1 MLPWGF
7 ENLALG
13 SPQKTGVHGWCTAK
27 LCTLLSLHACETM
40 PGKYAQPCRRGI
52 ASSVEACTH
61 TSGASAG
68 VVDVCLIPE
77 VPFALKGPKGLFAYV
92 EKVLEERGHCVMCIA
107 EGAGQVSRT
116 ASNTGLLSN
125 LSVVF
130 HCALAAVLQ
139 PPEA

>member
-1 MLPWGF
+1 
-7 ENLALG
+7 
-13 SPQKTGVHGWCTAK
+13 
-27 LCTLLSLHACETM
+27 M
-40 PGKYAQPCRRGI
+40 PGKCAWPCSGGI
-52 ASSVEACTH
+52 VCTH
-61 TSGASAG
+61 TGDAFAG

-107 EGAGQVSRT
+107 EGAGQVSAT
-116 ASNTGLLSN
+116 TSNPGFSSS
-125 LSVVF
+125 LSVLF

>member
-1 MLPWGF
+1 MDG
-7 ENLALG
+7 
-13 SPQKTGVHGWCTAK
+13 
-27 LCTLLSLHACETM
+27 
-40 PGKYAQPCRRGI
+40 AQP
-52 ASSVEACTH
+52 SSVHCYLYMHARQCLVSMLNPAEEVLPLRWRHVH
-61 TSGASAG
+61 TTNGASAG

-116 ASNTGLLSN
+116 ASNPGLLSN